1 MPSSNSTQILKLN
14 LEAKLKF
21 SNSLLLLSITI
32 CIFLGVS
39 HPDPQ
44 TRFGLLPIKIEVA
57 EWLRPSQPREGCYP
71 LGWLECIF

>member
-32 CIFLGVS
+32 CIFFGGKS
-39 HPDPQ
+39 PRPPNEI
-44 TRFGLLPIKIEVA
+44 RFVA
-57 EWLRPSQPREGCYP
+57 N
-71 LGWLECIF
+71 